1 MAFLQHDCPSRYLYW
16 LKHYHPYSQQVVS
29 NNILV
34 RFFKKNFLEQWT
46 QIKDSLVHVRNFRLS
61 YIRKVFSL
69 LGKTEKIILTSLGV
83 VLIFSI
89 LLSFNTL
96 YLAVTIP
103 IPGKG
108 GSYSEGIIGQPN
120 FINPIFASTEA
131 DQVLST
137 VIFSGLY
144 HYDENGE
151 LVPDL
156 ASELP
161 IISEDEKEY
170 TVKLKD
176 GITWHDGEKF
186 TVEDV
191 LFTIEAIQN
200 PETKSPLQNQ
210 WLNTAVEKIDD
221 HTIVFKNSDIS
232 GPFVHNLTLPIIQAK
247 TWSQIAKSE
256 ISTSK
261 NNLKPIGT
269 GPFVLSEIT
278 QHTSSKIVKVTL
290 KANKDYHLGRPN
302 IEKLTFRFYDNEDG
316 LVTALN
322 SKEIL
327 GAGLSSQS
335 ADTVQKLLSE
345 SGYLHQTPLA
355 QYQVLFF
362 NLENSLLKDKTIR
375 LALQKTFNKEDF
387 IDKVLS
393 GTALQIESPFINR
406 ELSAQTNQNN
416 YNIEEA
422 KSILENAGWKI
433 LPESGFRSKSGQI
446 FQFTISTNEG
456 VANVKAANYL
466 AENWKSLGASVNV
479 NVIPNKDFSNN
490 VIRSRN
496 FDALIFAQQLGAD
509 PDPFGFWHSSQIKD
523 PGLNIT
529 GFNNQAADKLIS
541 QARNTTDNS
550 VRKTKYQEFA
560 GLLGSEIP
568 AIFLNQSNYI
578 YALNIDIK
586 GLKSKIL
593 FDPVFR
599 FSNIHKWY
607 INESRKLK

>member
-1 MAFLQHDCPSRYLYW
+1 ME
-16 LKHYHPYSQQVVS
+16 
-29 NNILV
+29 
-34 RFFKKNFLEQWT
+34 FFKKNFIEQWL
-46 QIKDSLVHVRNFRLS
+46 QIRSSLVHVRNFRLS

-69 LGKTEKIILTSLGV
+69 LGKVEKVALTTLGI
-83 VLIFSI
+83 VLIFSL
-89 LLSFNTL
+89 LLSFNNL
-96 YLAVTIP
+96 YLTITIP
-103 IPGKG
+103 TPGQG
-108 GSYSEGIIGQPN
+108 GTYSEGIVGQPN

-131 DQVLST
+131 DQALT
-137 VIFSGLY
+137 TIIFSGLY

-151 LVPDL
+151 LIPDL
-156 ASELP
+156 AAELP
-161 IISEDEKEY
+161 AISEDEKEY
-170 TVKLKD
+170 TVKIKD
-176 GITWHDGEKF
+176 NISWHDGEKF
-186 TVEDV
+186 TVEDI
-191 LFTIEAIQN
+191 LFTVESIQN

-210 WLNTAVEKIDD
+210 WQNTIVEKIDD
-221 HTIVFKNSDIS
+221 RSIIFKNSDIS

-247 TWSQIAKSE
+247 TWSQINKADF
-256 ISTSK
+256 STSK

-269 GPFVLSEIT
+269 GPFILSEIS
-278 QHTSSKIVKVTL
+278 QQTSGKIIGVKL
-290 KANKDYHLGRPN
+290 KVNTDYHLGRPN
-302 IEKLTFRFYDNEDG
+302 IDKLAFRFYDNEDA

-327 GAGLSSQS
+327 GAGVSSQS
-335 ADTVQKLLSE
+335 ADTVQKLLPE
-345 SGYLHQTPLA
+345 SQYLHQTPLA

-362 NLENSLLKDKTIR
+362 NLNNSLLKDKTIR
-375 LALQKTFNKEDF
+375 LALQKTFNKEEY

-393 GTALQIESPFINR
+393 GTALQIESPFIDR

-416 YNIEEA
+416 FNIEEA
-422 KSILENAGWKI
+422 KLILENAGWKI
-433 LPESGFRSKSGQI
+433 SADSGLRSKSGQI
-446 FQFTISTNEG
+446 FQFTITTNEG
-456 VANVKAANYL
+456 TANIKAANYL
-466 AENWKSLGASVNV
+466 AEHWENLGANINI

-490 VIRSRN
+490 IIRPRN

-550 VRKTKYQEFA
+550 IRKTKYQEFA

-578 YALNIDIK
+578 YALNIEIK
-586 GLKSKIL
+586 GLESKIL